1 MEAYKGTRRKH
12 NMKFRQIGNRT
23 SHCIIKNSALTLQT
37 VYDCFG
43 QALSPDDDEVLSS
56 LQSTADEHVDQFHRT
71 MNILLHEC
79 LNVLERQL
87 AAYIV
92 GYLSSPTS
100 TMMEVTRS
108 APVHNIASERI
119 LGLADSQ
126 YRRAPN
132 ATIGFIDGKVKAKK
146 NKTLEWLTSKSTEE
160 QNQLVS
166 FTITRARKYR
176 AIRKER
182 EAQTSLTYQKRLKEK
197 HQKRLK
203 EKHQKRN
210 RLFSARVE
218 RKIIAALTNMPDAF
232 ELQLVSVL
240 PEVDRTLLHDVAQY
254 ILDPTILSGKYL
266 YHTWDMG
273 DDGDLV
279 YHGKILEVN
288 TPKKK
293 PIKLRITY
301 WLPQESE
308 DDSADSSVKLSE
320 ALTDYILRDLVFSNY
335 IFDA

>member
-1 MEAYKGTRRKH
+1 MTVLDKH
-12 NMKFRQIGNRT
+12 
-23 SHCIIKNSALTLQT
+23 CP
-37 VYDCFG
+37 
-43 QALSPDDDEVLSS
+43 PDDDEVLSS

-92 GYLSSPTS
+92 GYLSSPTP
-100 TMMEVTRS
+100 TMMEVTTS
-108 APVHNIASERI
+108 APVYNIASERI
-119 LGLADSQ
+119 LGLTYSQ

-197 HQKRLK
+197 HQKRNK
-203 EKHQKRN
+203 
-210 RLFSARVE
+210 LFSARVE
-218 RKIIAALTNMPDAF
+218 RNAF
-232 ELQLVSVL
+232 
-240 PEVDRTLLHDVAQY
+240 
-254 ILDPTILSGKYL
+254 
-266 YHTWDMG
+266 
-273 DDGDLV
+273 
-279 YHGKILEVN
+279 
-288 TPKKK
+288 
-293 PIKLRITY
+293 
-301 WLPQESE
+301 
-308 DDSADSSVKLSE
+308 
-320 ALTDYILRDLVFSNY
+320 
-335 IFDA
+335 

>member
-1 MEAYKGTRRKH
+1 M
-12 NMKFRQIGNRT
+12 
-23 SHCIIKNSALTLQT
+23 
-37 VYDCFG
+37 
-43 QALSPDDDEVLSS
+43 
-56 LQSTADEHVDQFHRT
+56 
-71 MNILLHEC
+71 
-79 LNVLERQL
+79 
-87 AAYIV
+87 
-92 GYLSSPTS
+92 
-100 TMMEVTRS
+100 
-108 APVHNIASERI
+108 
-119 LGLADSQ
+119 
-126 YRRAPN
+126 
-132 ATIGFIDGKVKAKK
+132 KAKK

-166 FTITRARKYR
+166 FTITRSRKYR

-182 EAQTSLTYQKRLKEK
+182 EAQTSLTY
-197 HQKRLK
+197 QKRLK

-218 RKIIAALTNMPDAF
+218 RKIIAALTNMPDDF

-293 PIKLRITY
+293 PIKLRIAY